1 MEFKAGDRV
10 RVRGWEDMEKQ
21 FGVDNDGDIK
31 ANCYF
36 TKDMRPLCGK
46 KFKIKKV
53 LDGGIVMGLN
63 TSYNISTD
71 MLEIAGHDARM
82 QINVGDVVIAGKNNT
97 GASDCE
103 GKEGVVTGI
112 WFSGDEFPYLVDFGK
127 GKKLWCAASKKGADK
142 RVIIEYG
149 KGKPTV
155 ATLLVGG
162 NVVKTATAKCD
173 PDDEYDE
180 QVGVNLA
187 VERLFEKPKKVFS
200 LEQWLSY
207 INPES
212 EISRRIHEKAL
223 MFGWPQKCEGKTLEE
238 CKKMGYSCLS
248 KDWFVEK

>member
-31 ANCYF
+31 ANGCL
-36 TKDMRPLCGK
+36 TTRMRFLCGK
-46 KFKIKKV
+46 EFEV
-53 LDGGIVMGLN
+53 ERVSDGRFVEGLD

-71 MLEIAGHDARM
+71 MLEIAGH
-82 QINVGDVVIAGKNNT
+82 
-97 GASDCE
+97 S
-103 GKEGVVTGI
+103 
-112 WFSGDEFPYLVDFGK
+112 
-127 GKKLWCAASKKGADK
+127 DK

-162 NVVKTATAKCD
+162 NVVKTATAKCN

-200 LEQWLSY
+200 LEHWLSD

-212 EISRRIHEKAL
+212 EISRRVNAEAL
-223 MFGWPQKCEGKTLEE
+223 LLGWPQKCEGKTPEE
-238 CKKMGYSCLS
+238 CEEMGYSCLI
-248 KDWFVEK
+248 KDWFVER

>member
-21 FGVDNDGDIK
+21 FGVDNGGDIK

-36 TKDMRPLCGK
+36 TTDMRPLCGK
-46 KFKIKKV
+46 KFKIKQV

-63 TSYNISTD
+63 TTYKISTD
-71 MLEIAGHDARM
+71 MLEL
-82 QINVGDVVIAGKNNT
+82 VE
-97 GASDCE
+97 GAN
-103 GKEGVVTGI
+103 
-112 WFSGDEFPYLVDFGK
+112 
-127 GKKLWCAASKKGADK
+127 K

-162 NVVKTATAKCD
+162 RVVKTATAKCD

-200 LEQWLSY
+200 LEQWLSSM
-207 INPES
+207 NPES
-212 EISRRIHEKAL
+212 EISRRVNAEAL
-223 MFGWPQKCEGKTLEE
+223 LLGWPQKCEGKTPEE
-238 CKKMGYSCLS
+238 CEEMGYSCLI
-248 KDWFVEK
+248 KDWFVER